1 MSEEF
6 PTAIILPCMAF
17 LIETHNLTKQFG
29 DLVAVD
35 DVSLRVEAGE
45 ILALLGPNGA
55 GKTTTIRML
64 ASILKP
70 TRGWVRIGGIDTLEE
85 PAKVRSRIGLLTEHH
100 GLYTKMKSQ
109 EYLAY
114 FGQLY
119 GLDPVR
125 TAERATELLSRF
137 GLADAY
143 NQRLGQYSK
152 GMRQKLAMTRALL
165 HDPDV
170 LLLDEPTSAMDPES
184 ARMVRESIL
193 GLRSGNR
200 ALVVCTHNLHEA
212 EALADRIAIIRGGS
226 IVAQGTASQLMQDYL
241 GSPIMELKVAGQLNG
256 AVDLLPNDVRVRE
269 RGHDWVRFQA
279 SDPQQAN
286 PEIIKRMAAAGVR
299 IVTLSEVKRSLE
311 EAYLS
316 VMQSEAEE

>member
-1 MSEEF
+1 MS
-6 PTAIILPCMAF
+6 A

-35 DVSLRVEAGE
+35 DVSLEVGAGE

-70 TRGWVRIGGIDTLEE
+70 TRGWVRIGGIDTLQE
-85 PAKVRSRIGLLTEHH
+85 AARVRSRIGLLTEHH
-100 GLYTKMKSQ
+100 GLYTRMKSQ
-109 EYLAY
+109 DYLA
-114 FGQLY
+114 FFAQIY
-119 GLDPVR
+119 GLDR
-125 TAERATELLSRF
+125 EQSTRRAMELLDRF
-137 GLADAY
+137 GLSHAV

-193 GLRSGNR
+193 SLRSGNR

-226 IVAQGTASQLMQDYL
+226 IVAQGTATQLMQDYL
-241 GSPIMELKVAGQLNG
+241 GSPIMELKVVGQLDG
-256 AVDLLPNDVRVRE
+256 AVDLLPEYVRIRE

-279 SDPQQAN
+279 PDPEQAN
-286 PEIIKRMAAAGVR
+286 PVIIERMAAAGVR
-299 IVTLSEVKRSLE
+299 VVTLSEVKRNLE
-311 EAYLS
+311 DAYLS
-316 VMQSEAEE
+316 VMQQEAQE

>member
-1 MSEEF
+1 MS
-6 PTAIILPCMAF
+6 A

-35 DVSLRVEAGE
+35 DVSLEVGAGE

-70 TRGWVRIGGIDTLEE
+70 TRGWVRIGGIDTLQE
-85 PAKVRSRIGLLTEHH
+85 AARVRSRIGLLTEHH
-100 GLYTKMKSQ
+100 GLYTRMKSQ
-109 EYLAY
+109 DYLA
-114 FGQLY
+114 FFAQIY
-119 GLDPVR
+119 GLDR
-125 TAERATELLSRF
+125 EQSTRRAMELLDRF
-137 GLADAY
+137 GLSHAV

-152 GMRQKLAMTRALL
+152 GMQQKLTMTRALL
-165 HDPDV
+165 HDPNV

-193 GLRSGNR
+193 SLRSGNR

-226 IVAQGTASQLMQDYL
+226 IVAQGTATQLMQDYL
-241 GSPIMELKVAGQLNG
+241 GSPIMELKVVGQLDG
-256 AVDLLPNDVRVRE
+256 AVDLLPEYVRIRE

-279 SDPQQAN
+279 PDPEQAN
-286 PEIIKRMAAAGVR
+286 PVIIERMAAAGVR
-299 IVTLSEVKRSLE
+299 VVTLSEVKRNLE

-316 VMQSEAEE
+316 VMQQEAQE

>member
-1 MSEEF
+1 MSS
-6 PTAIILPCMAF
+6 
-17 LIETHNLTKQFG
+17 LIETRNLTKQFG

-35 DVSLRVEAGE
+35 DVSIHVGAGE
-45 ILALLGPNGA
+45 IMALLGPNGA

-70 TRGWVRIGGIDTLEE
+70 TRGWVRIGGIDTAQEA
-85 PAKVRSRIGLLTEHH
+85 AKVRSRIGLLTEHH
-100 GLYTKMKSQ
+100 GLYTRMKPR

-114 FGQLY
+114 FAQIY
-119 GLDPVR
+119 GLDPEQS
-125 TAERATELLSRF
+125 AQRALELLDRF
-137 GLADAY
+137 GLSEAL
-143 NQRLGQYSK
+143 NQRLGQFSK

-184 ARMVRESIL
+184 ARLVRESIL
-193 GLRSGNR
+193 SLRSGNR

-212 EALADRIAIIRGGS
+212 EALADRIAIIRGGT

-241 GSPIMELKVAGQLNG
+241 GNPIMELKVAGQLDG
-256 AVDLLPNDVRVRE
+256 AVDLLPEDVRISE

-279 SDPQQAN
+279 PDPEQAN
-286 PEIIKRMAAAGVR
+286 PDIIERMAAAGVR
-299 IVTLSEVKRSLE
+299 IVTLSEVKQSLE

-316 VMQSEAEE
+316 VMKTESQE

>member
-1 MSEEF
+1 MS
-6 PTAIILPCMAF
+6 A

-35 DVSLRVEAGE
+35 DVSLEVGAGE

-70 TRGWVRIGGIDTLEE
+70 TRGWVRIGGIDTLQE
-85 PAKVRSRIGLLTEHH
+85 AARVRSRIGLLTEHH
-100 GLYTKMKSQ
+100 GLYTRMKSQ
-109 EYLAY
+109 DYLA
-114 FGQLY
+114 FFAQIY
-119 GLDPVR
+119 GLDR
-125 TAERATELLSRF
+125 EQSTRRAMELLDRF
-137 GLADAY
+137 GLSHAV

-193 GLRSGNR
+193 SLRSGNR

-226 IVAQGTASQLMQDYL
+226 IVAQGTATQLMQDYL
-241 GSPIMELKVAGQLNG
+241 GSPIMELKVVGQLDG
-256 AVDLLPNDVRVRE
+256 AVDLLPEYVRIRE

-279 SDPQQAN
+279 PDPEQAN
-286 PEIIKRMAAAGVR
+286 PVIIERMAAAGVR
-299 IVTLSEVKRSLE
+299 VVTLSEVKRNLE

-316 VMQSEAEE
+316 VMQQEAQE